1 MSKDLDNLVRIKL
14 IKPEPADRRE
24 IDGLL
29 QSGRA
34 RLHDAKNM
42 TISFEGRFDLAY
54 NAAHALALAALR
66 ACGYRPNNA
75 RFVVFQAL
83 PHPLNVGPE
92 VWRVL
97 DKCHTV
103 RNAAEYEGFFDA
115 DEQLLADLLKA
126 ADAVNAALGERG

>member
-1 MSKDLDNLVRIKL
+1 MSKDLDNLVRINL
-14 IKPEPADRRE
+14 LKPEPADQRE

-34 RLHDAKNM
+34 RLRDAKNT
-42 TISFEGRFDLAY
+42 TISFESRFDLAY

-83 PHPLNVGPE
+83 PHTLGVGTD

-97 DKCHTV
+97 DKCHAV
-103 RNAAEYEGFFDA
+103 RNAAEYEGIFDD
-115 DEQLLADLLKA
+115 DEQLLADLLNA
-126 ADAVNAALGERG
+126 ADAVNKALGKTG